1 MKKQLITAALLAST
15 ALVAQ
20 AADRPMRILI
30 VNDDGCESYGT
41 TSLQTKLAAKGY
53 DVWLVAPATNQSG
66 IGSAITFKPNKIFDV
81 KDRKSVV

>member
-1 MKKQLITAALLAST
+1 M
-15 ALVAQ
+15 AQ

-81 KDRKSVV
+81 KK